1 MSNLHQGRLPPPGLR
16 RSNYRVRAA
25 ARSETAPHENFAFIE
40 GHVKW
45 YTKGAGPFAAGYRAG
60 AAPGTCEVPAQP
72 PSGDGPPR
80 ADAGTARIQTAY
92 RSVTVPMRRR
102 QSRRGF
108 TLIELL
114 TVIGIIAVLA
124 AILFPVFSRAR
135 ASARRTRC
143 LSNMQQLGVAIET
156 YVQDNAGF
164 LPPWSITH
172 PGINPWTPPPDPIKN
187 VADPSV
193 ATWDTAIMYALRTKD
208 LLICPDNPNSD
219 ARSARSYAI
228 AQYTQRPMRLPSGGI
243 IAIGGFRD
251 DIPAPQKTVLLF
263 EKGDNEP
270 GAWGDA
276 LGQNVY
282 QYHDE
287 TPDQDQMW
295 HFNGKDFLYCDYHA
309 KWESKNAGP
318 FTHEGD
324 GETDDVWDG
333 AGTCEEWG
341 RITNGGDWPD
351 PD

>member
-1 MSNLHQGRLPPPGLR
+1 M
-16 RSNYRVRAA
+16 
-25 ARSETAPHENFAFIE
+25 
-40 GHVKW
+40 
-45 YTKGAGPFAAGYRAG
+45 
-60 AAPGTCEVPAQP
+60 
-72 PSGDGPPR
+72 
-80 ADAGTARIQTAY
+80 
-92 RSVTVPMRRR
+92 
-102 QSRRGF
+102 
-108 TLIELL
+108 
-114 TVIGIIAVLA
+114 IGIIAVLA

-164 LPPWSITH
+164 LPPWSVTH
-172 PGINPWTPPPDPIKN
+172 PGIAPWTPPPDPIKN

-193 ATWDTAIMYALRTKD
+193 ATWDTAIMYALRTKE
-208 LLICPDNPNSD
+208 LLICPDNPNSA

-228 AQYTQRPMRLPSGGI
+228 AQYTQRPMTVSGGGI
-243 IAIGGFRD
+243 IALGGFRD

-287 TPDQDQMW
+287 DMPGDGSGYEDPDEFPMW
-295 HFNGKDFLYCDYHA
+295 HFDGKNFLYCDYHA
-309 KWESKNAGP
+309 DWVARTSYP
-318 FTHEGD
+318 FDHQPQSGD
-324 GETDDVWDG
+324 PVGMCKD
-333 AGTCEEWG
+333 WG
-341 RITNGGDWPD
+341 RIADGGDWPD